1 MPRTK
6 ALEEEEPMVEDG
18 RLCQKCFEFKPISEF
33 SREPRIESG
42 RSWKCKA
49 CEAKDRKKWAAHTRE
64 KRRW

>member
-1 MPRTK
+1 
-6 ALEEEEPMVEDG
+6 MVEDG

-42 RSWKCKA
+42 RLWKCKA
-49 CEAKDRKKWAAHTRE
+49 CEAKDRKKWAAHTIE